1 MEERVVFKICN
12 EYNEIIREL
21 LGIINDNISEYVT
34 TAESLASLSEAIIN
48 DSKVDNSKADKY
60 LYAAD
65 VITSTTH
72 LINTRTKNRILE
84 IFNVNE

>member
-12 EYNEIIREL
+12 EYNEIIKEL
-21 LGIINDNISEYVT
+21 LGIINDNLSEYVT

-48 DSKVDNSKADKY
+48 DPEMDNSKADKY

-65 VITSTTH
+65 VITATTH
-72 LINTRTKNRILE
+72 LVNTRTKNRVLE
-84 IFNVNE
+84 IFDISE